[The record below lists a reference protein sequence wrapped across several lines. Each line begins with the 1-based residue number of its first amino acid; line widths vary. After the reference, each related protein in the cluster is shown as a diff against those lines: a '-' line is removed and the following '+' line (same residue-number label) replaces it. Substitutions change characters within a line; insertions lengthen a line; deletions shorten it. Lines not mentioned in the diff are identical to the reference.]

1 MRNSSILY
9 GIMGIFLLLP
19 SVQAQQ
25 IRMHSET
32 DTVLVRHL
40 WYSQEHVGT
49 LGSHMVDENWIEN
62 VRLATLYFP
71 QCSGSL
77 VSADGLAVTS
87 SSCMRSL
94 ETWIRPN
101 DSIFVADELLQ
112 EQRLEGLSVERLSE
126 VRKIDH
132 LENTSGDLL
141 PKTRTEVIAAED
153 SSSFWEYTWRIYD
166 DVRLVLIPPLEV
178 ANFGKE
184 ERVYPRYSLDFA
196 LFRVYDENGKPLE
209 TESYF
214 AWSDRPP
221 GHREKLFATSIDE
234 RGPYTSVTL
243 SDTFMYNG
251 TISPPFTTLYG
262 MLDQYHSHGAEGDW
276 KLPSGWVSGMKQS
289 DLSAA
294 LNFSMAGSCTQT
306 GTGIVDIDMELLG
319 VTFDESFTNG
329 IHRCVAVS
337 TAGILSLLDTVFGAE
352 NLVEELAEQERGIE

>member
-1 MRNSSILY
+1 
-9 GIMGIFLLLP
+9 MGIFLLLP
-19 SVQAQQ
+19 SVQASS
-25 IRMHSET
+25 RSVLHSET

-184 ERVYPRYSLDFA
+184 ERVYPRVFA
-196 LFRVYDENGKPLE
+196 
-209 TESYF
+209 
-214 AWSDRPP
+214 
-221 GHREKLFATSIDE
+221 
-234 RGPYTSVTL
+234 
-243 SDTFMYNG
+243 
-251 TISPPFTTLYG
+251 
-262 MLDQYHSHGAEGDW
+262 
-276 KLPSGWVSGMKQS
+276 
-289 DLSAA
+289 
-294 LNFSMAGSCTQT
+294 
-306 GTGIVDIDMELLG
+306 
-319 VTFDESFTNG
+319 
-329 IHRCVAVS
+329 
-337 TAGILSLLDTVFGAE
+337 
-352 NLVEELAEQERGIE
+352 